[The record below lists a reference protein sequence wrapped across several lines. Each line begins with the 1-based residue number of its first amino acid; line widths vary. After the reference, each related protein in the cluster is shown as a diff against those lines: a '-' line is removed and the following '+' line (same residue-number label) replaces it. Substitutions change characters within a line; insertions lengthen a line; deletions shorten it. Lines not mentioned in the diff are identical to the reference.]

1 MGSEPDD
8 PYPGDGICQTAAE
21 FYSIATK
28 SYNFWSVPS
37 IESQEF
43 DIERHLLSLLAGV
56 PSFSFDSKQ
65 RLSWVDGDWL
75 HLKCRS
81 EWETTKAS
89 VCDVKVKSLVHYSRL
104 GLSTPISYEH
114 DEGTWN
120 SALSLGLGTSP
131 NMACLIRAWCYIL
144 SCRWV
149 ESLTIAGQCAQLL
162 HPMRLSLSTFWETI
176 LEGKWHAVVI
186 RGKGSYHAPWSWS
199 KNSLASPSVAILQFI
214 LLPS

>member
-89 VCDVKVKSLVHYSRL
+89 VCDVKVKAS
-104 GLSTPISYEH
+104 STTRDWGFPRRSATSTMKGPGIRRFRWGWELHRIWHASYEH
-114 DEGTWN
+114 GAIF
-120 SALSLGLGTSP
+120 SHA
-131 NMACLIRAWCYIL
+131 
-144 SCRWV
+144 
-149 ESLTIAGQCAQLL
+149 AG
-162 HPMRLSLSTFWETI
+162 
-176 LEGKWHAVVI
+176 
-186 RGKGSYHAPWSWS
+186 
-199 KNSLASPSVAILQFI
+199 
-214 LLPS
+214 